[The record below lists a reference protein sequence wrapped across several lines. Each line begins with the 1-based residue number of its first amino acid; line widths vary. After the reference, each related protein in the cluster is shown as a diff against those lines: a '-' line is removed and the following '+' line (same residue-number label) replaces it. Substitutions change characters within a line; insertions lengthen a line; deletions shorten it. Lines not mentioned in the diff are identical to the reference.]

1 MYVGVNV
8 GNDNLLIV
16 TTMDENRVVKSI
28 NKFWKEGFLWFIE
41 HTNPK
46 IVSMDAAIILNRHMT
61 EAEAQLQVFE
71 RKNPKIVPPRV
82 RLATE
87 LAQIL
92 TENYGFTIADEETV
106 KIKDTKLI
114 ARTFPDAFYKKFIRR
129 ELLPP
134 DTREGLEQRL
144 YNLPKTGV
152 VYKKEILDEHD
163 KKFLRRKLSSII
175 CAFCSYSIDRGNI
188 EIYGKKEE
196 EQIIIPKYKFVPKKD
211 RFVLQET

>member
-28 NKFWKEGFLWFIE
+28 NKFWKEGFLWFVE
-41 HTNPK
+41 HTSPK
-46 IVSMDAAIILNRHMT
+46 IISMDAAIILNRHMT

-87 LAQIL
+87 LTQL
-92 TENYGFTIADEETV
+92 LVENYGFKIADEDT
-106 KIKDTKLI
+106 IKNKELKLV
-114 ARTFPDAFYKKFIRR
+114 ARTFPDAFYRKFIRR

-144 YNLPKTGV
+144 YNLPKTGI
-152 VYKKEILDEHD
+152 VYKKELLDEHD

-175 CAFCSYSIDRGNI
+175 CAFCSYSIDKGTV
-188 EIYGKKEE
+188 EIYGNKEE

>member
-106 KIKDTKLI
+106 KNKDIKLI

-152 VYKKEILDEHD
+152 VYKKEILDEQD

>member
-1 MYVGVNV
+1 MYMGVNV

-16 TTMDENRVVKSI
+16 TILDENRVVKSI
-28 NKFWKEGFLWFIE
+28 NKFWKEGFLWFVE

-46 IVSMDAAIILNRHMT
+46 IISMDAAIVLNRHMT
-61 EAEAQLQVFE
+61 QAEAQLQVFE

-82 RLATE
+82 KLATE
-87 LAQIL
+87 LTQIL
-92 TENYGFTIADEETV
+92 KENYNFEIANEET
-106 KIKDTKLI
+106 IKDKSKKLV

-152 VYKKEILDEHD
+152 VYKKELLEESD
-163 KKFLRRKLSSII
+163 KKFLRRKLSSVI
-175 CAFCSYSIDRGNI
+175 CAFCSYSIDKNNV
-188 EIYGKKEE
+188 EIYGDKEE

-211 RFVLQET
+211 RYVLKED